1 MDVKRT
7 RKQIIVDT
15 GTKQHKLTLDDF
27 KEAFGEKKLKL
38 YFVQWEIAENYIVFE
53 GLVPGAIKGISIRR
67 AVFDTQKGAFTRERI
82 GILVKKSETPSLM
95 VELEVN
101 NQKHEILWEDVRK
114 LFGVKKFKARSI
126 LFESIDSVFFFQLW
140 DLTRAYKFAYNPK
153 TKEISSDVYEID
165 KILTS
170 PEKKK
175 AKTLLDYLQHGVLL
189 RY

>member
-1 MDVKRT
+1 MEVTRT
-7 RKQIIVDT
+7 RKQITVDT
-15 GTKQHKLTLDDF
+15 GEKQYKLSLADF
-27 KEAFGEKKLKL
+27 KAAFGEKNLKL
-38 YFVQWEIAENYIVFE
+38 YFVKWEIAENYIVFD

-67 AVFDTQKGAFTRERI
+67 TVFDTQKGVFTGERI

-95 VELEVN
+95 AELEVN

-114 LFGVKKFKARSI
+114 LFGVKKFKARNI

-140 DLTRAYKFAYNPK
+140 DLTSAHKFAYNPK
-153 TKEISSDVYEID
+153 TKELTSDVYEID

-175 AKTLLDYLQHGVLL
+175 AKTLLDYPQHGVLL